1 MADKEVSGLPPATAE
16 DLRIAAGHFEYAHR
30 VTSAGSYDIAIGMLR
45 TCCRLVPANLAYRQA
60 LRKVEKTKYKGNL
73 RGSLLAPLVSWR
85 GRLRMWKARRRA
97 DHRMVLDHG
106 EAVLARNPWD
116 REAILCMA
124 EAAGALRLTVVAAW
138 LLQEG
143 REKNPNDVRIN
154 RALAKLLEE
163 EGRFAQAMS
172 LWELVRKVLPTDR
185 EAAEKAKQLAVS
197 DTIAR
202 GNYEESV
209 ATDVTTPFASKGSR
223 ATPADSTRAN
233 PVASR
238 SAQEAEVLRVRIAA
252 DPSVPD
258 SYLQLAALE
267 KRQGRYSEARAI
279 LEDGAAK
286 TNDAPAVGMAL
297 SELEVEILRRGVGQ
311 TERQLLAAPQDEK
324 LLKTLRKLHHKIE
337 TLELASFRL
346 KVERDP
352 GDKALRLELGKRLLD
367 AGQIDEA
374 IAELQVARGEQRLYW
389 KAVLYLGHCFAKREK
404 WPLAQRNFEEAL
416 KNLPDGEK
424 EHRKEVMFLLA
435 EGYAEAGELPRA
447 IELALDL
454 ADMDYSYRN
463 IGQLLEEYQRRLQE
477 PRGTHSR

>member
-1 MADKEVSGLPPATAE
+1 MADHDVPGLPLASAE

-45 TCCRLVPANLAYRQA
+45 ACCKLVPANLAYRQA

-73 RGSLLAPLVSWR
+73 RGSLLAPLTSWP
-85 GRLRMWKARRRA
+85 GKLRLWKASRRE
-97 DHRMVLDHG
+97 DHRAVLELG
-106 EAVLARNPWD
+106 EAVMARNPWD
-116 REAILCMA
+116 RTATLCMA
-124 EAAGALRLTVVAAW
+124 EAAAALRLTVVAVW

-143 REKNPNDVRIN
+143 REKNPDDVRIN
-154 RALAKLLEE
+154 RALAKLLEQ
-163 EGRFAQAMS
+163 EGRFAQAMA
-172 LWELVRKVLPTDR
+172 LWELVRKKLPTDR
-185 EAAEKAKQLAVS
+185 EASEKAKQLAVS

-209 ATDVTTPFASKGSR
+209 ASEATTPFASKGSR
-223 ATPADSTRAN
+223 ATPADATRAN

-238 SAQEAEVLRVRIAA
+238 SAQEAEVLRARVAA
-252 DPSVPD
+252 DPTKPD
-258 SYLQLAALE
+258 PYLALAALE
-267 KRQGRYSEARAI
+267 KRQGRYSEARAV
-279 LEDGAAK
+279 LEEGVRATA
-286 TNDAPAVGMAL
+286 DAPALTMAL
-297 SELEVEILRRGVGQ
+297 ADLEIELLKRGIGQ
-311 TERQLLAAPQDEK
+311 TERQLLSAPKDEK
-324 LLKTLRKLHHKIE
+324 LLKTLRKMHHKLE
-337 TLELASFRL
+337 TLELASIRK
-346 KVERDP
+346 KVEDNP
-352 GDKALRLELGKRLLD
+352 GDKTLRLELGKRLLD

-374 IAELQVARGEQRLYW
+374 ITELQIVRSEQRLYW

-477 PRGTHSR
+477 PRGTRSR

>member
-1 MADKEVSGLPPATAE
+1 MADQEVSGLPPASAE

-45 TCCRLVPANLAYRQA
+45 ACCRLVPGNLTYRQA

-73 RGSLLAPLVSWR
+73 RGSLLSPLTSWPSKF
-85 GRLRMWKARRRA
+85 RLWKARRRE
-97 DHRMVLDHG
+97 DYRMALELG

-116 REAILCMA
+116 RTATLCMA
-124 EAAGALRLTVVAAW
+124 ESAAALRLTVVAVW

-143 REKNPNDVRIN
+143 REKNPDDVRIN
-154 RALAKLLEE
+154 RALAKLLEQ
-163 EGRFAQAMS
+163 EGRFAQAMA

-185 EAAEKAKQLAVS
+185 EASEKAKHLAVS

-209 ATDVTTPFASKGSR
+209 ASDATTPFASQGSR
-223 ATPADSTRAN
+223 VTPSETIRLN
-233 PVASR
+233 KSV
-238 SAQEAEVLRVRIAA
+238 QEADNLRARIAA
-252 DPSVPD
+252 DPAKPD
-258 SYLQLAALE
+258 PYLNLAALE
-267 KRQGRYSEARAI
+267 KRQGRYAEARAI
-279 LEDGAAK
+279 LEEGVRATA
-286 TNDAPAVGMAL
+286 DAPALTMAL
-297 SELEVEILRRGVGQ
+297 SDLEIELLRRGIGQ
-311 TERQLLAAPQDEK
+311 TERQLLSAPQDEK
-324 LLKTLRKLHHKIE
+324 LLKTLRKMHHKLE
-337 TLELASFRL
+337 ALELACTRQ
-346 KVERDP
+346 KVEGNP
-352 GDKALRLELGKRLLD
+352 TDKALRLELGKRLLE

-374 IAELQVARGEQRLYW
+374 ITELQIVRGEQRLYW
-389 KAVLYLGHCFAKREK
+389 KAVLYLGHCFARREK

-477 PRGTHSR
+477 PRGTRSR